1 MRTQPYDT
9 PPQMVE
15 QHHWNA
21 LYLVSALCLVLMTLA
36 LGTQTLFLST
46 VLNIPVASAGA
57 INANIM
63 VMAELLELVVA
74 GTVGYLSD
82 RVGRKRI
89 MVRGFLLAGV
99 GAIMAPLSAV
109 IEGLFG
115 GSGLTFYY
123 LSRLVI
129 AAGIGSVW
137 PQLAA
142 IGGDFTDHE
151 NRPRLMANSVFMM
164 ALGKTLVYGILMQIP
179 RSGGVILTMLLI
191 AVAAFSGAQLAKTC
205 LIDVAPKL
213 EQAAFPWRR
222 IRGLL
227 KDERRLRLSFATGFL
242 ARSDMVIT
250 ALFLMLW
257 CVYSAG
263 TEGVTSEEAAAHAGL
278 MIGLAGVVVRISIP
292 FWKAFIKH
300 SGRIPAIAVSLAL
313 SGLGFIL
320 LGVVDNPFGWFA
332 MLPVAITAAGQTGCF
347 VTPMILA
354 ADLTP
359 PDMLGS
365 LLGAFNVVG
374 GAGQVFFI
382 QIGGILFDTMGPASP
397 FLFIGLANLV
407 VMAYAIAVMNSPTD
421 RLTRETI
428 A

>member
-1 MRTQPYDT
+1 VHIQQNDT
-9 PPQMVE
+9 PQQLVE

-21 LYLVSALCLVLMTLA
+21 LYLVSALCLILMTLA

-46 VLNIPVASAGA
+46 VLNIPVANAGA

-63 VMAELLELVVA
+63 VLAELLELVVA

-99 GAIMAPLSAV
+99 GAVMAPLSAV

-191 AVAAFSGAQLAKTC
+191 AVAAFAGAQLANTC

-213 EQAAFPWRR
+213 RQAAFPWRR
-222 IRGLL
+222 IRHLW

-257 CVYSAG
+257 CVYSAKLV
-263 TEGVTSEEAAAHAGL
+263 GVTSEEAAAHAGM
-278 MIGLAGVVVRISIP
+278 MIGLAGVVVMVSIP
-292 FWKAFIKH
+292 FWKAFIKYY
-300 SGRIPAIAVSLAL
+300 GRIPAIAVSLAL
-313 SGLGFIL
+313 SGMGFML
-320 LGVVDNPFGWFA
+320 LGLVGNPFDWFA
-332 MLPVAITAAGQTGCF
+332 MLPVAVTAAGQTGCF

-354 ADLTP
+354 VDLTP

-365 LLGAFNVVG
+365 LMGAFNVVG

-397 FLFIGLANLV
+397 FVFVGLANLV
-407 VMAYAIAVMNSPTD
+407 VMVYAISVMNSPID
-421 RLTRETI
+421 RLRREKI